1 MKRQKQ
7 KEEAEKEEKEKKE
20 QEKQEQEHEWKDGD
34 LNRRRHND
42 AYASSGG
49 QDDSKATDQNGDN
62 QADKSDGK
70 DSQNDPGK
78 DNQAESEDNDPKPK
92 SEYEKLRDKYS
103 VQEIA
108 LLRSLQEEKKMIQS
122 IKQSDGKM
130 KSPWAHLKPS
140 DVIDDAD
147 RASPDN
153 WIPRNPN
160 MIRLTGKHPLN
171 AEYPLSDLY
180 ETGLIT
186 PNRLHYVRNHGP
198 VPHLLWETHELDIE
212 NGKCKFSMDDLVNKF
227 DSVNIAVA
235 LACDGNRRKELN
247 MVKRSKGFNWG
258 AGAISN
264 AFWKGALLSD
274 VLKAAGIDYPTK
286 NSGTRRWVNFAGSD
300 EPSEGTY
307 ETCIPYEYAM
317 DPVND
322 VLLAYE
328 MNDVKLPPDHGYP
341 LRVIIPGYV
350 GGRQVKWLSRI
361 WISEKENDSHYHIWD
376 NRVLVRSVN
385 TEGSMWS
392 CTDMLLASLCY

>member
-1 MKRQKQ
+1 
-7 KEEAEKEEKEKKE
+7 
-20 QEKQEQEHEWKDGD
+20 
-34 LNRRRHND
+34 
-42 AYASSGG
+42 
-49 QDDSKATDQNGDN
+49 
-62 QADKSDGK
+62 
-70 DSQNDPGK
+70 
-78 DNQAESEDNDPKPK
+78 
-92 SEYEKLRDKYS
+92 
-103 VQEIA
+103 
-108 LLRSLQEEKKMIQS
+108 
-122 IKQSDGKM
+122 M

-153 WIPRNPN
+153 WIPRDSN

-171 AEYPLSDLY
+171 CEYPLSDLY

-274 VLKAAGIDYPTK
+274 VLKAAGIDYPT
-286 NSGTRRWVNFAGSD
+286 NGSGTRRWVNFAGSD

-350 GGRQVKWLSRI
+350 GGRQVKWLNKI

-376 NRVLVRSVN
+376 NRVLVRTVKS
-385 TEGSMWS
+385 GS
-392 CTDMLLASLCY
+392 